1 MMPIDRFARSDDSG
15 GWSLFGKSFP
25 CTALRD
31 GIVASRFRG
40 PPTAPTLT
48 SIVIQL
54 LRAPALSAP
63 DPSRVRL
70 GLQLLP

>member
-48 SIVIQL
+48 SIVSNFSG
-54 LRAPALSAP
+54 LRHCPL
-63 DPSRVRL
+63 PSRVRL
-70 GLQLLP
+70 GLQL